1 MHSIDSSIVRRDEFR
16 QSGVTVAVKPS
27 RESVGKAAIAKA
39 LALTTESI
47 QEFEALYSAHYNQHQ
62 PQGELDSSLLHDI
75 ATAQWRIRQMQ
86 RAETEAI
93 NSYLAAA
100 NNAPGTVGKALQSA
114 AVQAISREEDRC
126 SKLMLRTSAA
136 LRKLKTDTNQAGKS

>member
-1 MHSIDSSIVRRDEFR
+1 MHSINSSIVRRDEFR
-16 QSGVTVAVKPS
+16 SSGVTVAVKPS
-27 RESVGKAAIAKA
+27 RESIGKAAIARA
-39 LALTTESI
+39 LVLTTDNI

-62 PQGELDSSLLHDI
+62 PQGELESRLIHDI
-75 ATAQWRIRQMQ
+75 ATAHWRVRQMQ
-86 RAETEAI
+86 RAETETI

-100 NNAPGTVGKALQSA
+100 NNAPGTIGEALQSA

-136 LRKLKTDTNQAGKS
+136 LHKLKSGTNEAVKS